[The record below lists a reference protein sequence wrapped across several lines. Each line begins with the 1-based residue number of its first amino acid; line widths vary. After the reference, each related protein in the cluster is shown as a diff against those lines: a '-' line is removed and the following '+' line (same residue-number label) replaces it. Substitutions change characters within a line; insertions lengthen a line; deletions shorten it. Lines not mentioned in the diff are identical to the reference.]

1 MVESEI
7 LQELLSLLEANGV
20 VVRAEHLAG
29 GGGGLC
35 SMKDRRVFFLDKDV
49 SDADSVAV
57 AAKAIGQIVD
67 IEGVYL
73 RPQIRTII
81 EEQGI

>member
-7 LQELLSLLEANGV
+7 LQELLALLEANGV

-57 AAKAIGQIVD
+57 AAKAIGQVVD